1 MIQNSEDFIKQK
13 FAEYLTNLGIS
24 PKSHKNYRSDL
35 SHFNGWLILKIR
47 SIGSY
52 IESLTEAIPF
62 LSPELAKEYR
72 SYMQENKIPV
82 KTINRRLST
91 LRHLARYLASSQTLD
106 TDFMNGVENIAMN
119 PRKRTS
125 MGPIVENYRSYLEAQ
140 NVSKNTVKNYVSDIR
155 QFLAWIESVNK
166 QQSTINN

>member
-1 MIQNSEDFIKQK
+1 MLQNSEDFIKQK
-13 FAEYLTNLGIS
+13 FAVYLSNLGIS

-47 SIGSY
+47 SFGSY
-52 IESLTEAIPF
+52 IESLTEAVPF
-62 LSPELAKEYR
+62 LTPELAKEYR
-72 SYMQENKIPV
+72 NYMEENKIPV

-106 TDFMNGVENIAMN
+106 TDFMRGVENIAMN
-119 PRKRTS
+119 ARKRTS
-125 MGPIVENYRSYLEAQ
+125 VGPIVENYRSYLEAQ
-140 NVSKNTVKNYVSDIR
+140 NISKNTVKNYVSDIH
-155 QFLAWIESVNK
+155 QFLAWVESVNK